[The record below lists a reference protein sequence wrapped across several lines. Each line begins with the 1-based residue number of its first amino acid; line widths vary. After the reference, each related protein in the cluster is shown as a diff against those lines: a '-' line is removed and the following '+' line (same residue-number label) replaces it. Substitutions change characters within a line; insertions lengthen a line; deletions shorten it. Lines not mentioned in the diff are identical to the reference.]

1 MSPTL
6 QCIWGDSLGSAAA
19 AVVWVVYPDLRL
31 CPDSRQFGDQN
42 SPKSVLAFGVPVAVP
57 LIFGELLDW
66 SIVPQSGW
74 FVSGLLRFAL
84 VVCRALIK

>member
-1 MSPTL
+1 MSPTR

-19 AVVWVVYPDLRL
+19 AVVWVVFPDLRL

-57 LIFGELLDW
+57 LIFGELLENRATVGVVRVT
-66 SIVPQSGW
+66 IV
-74 FVSGLLRFAL
+74 A
-84 VVCRALIK
+84 VCAGCVPGPH

>member
-57 LIFGELLDW
+57 LIFGELLEHRAT
-66 SIVPQSGW
+66 VGG

>member
-1 MSPTL
+1 MSPTR

-19 AVVWVVYPDLRL
+19 AVVWVVFPDLRL

-57 LIFGELLDW
+57 LIFG
-66 SIVPQSGW
+66 
-74 FVSGLLRFAL
+74 GLLGASVG
-84 VVCRALIK
+84 VVRVTIVAVCAGCVPGPY